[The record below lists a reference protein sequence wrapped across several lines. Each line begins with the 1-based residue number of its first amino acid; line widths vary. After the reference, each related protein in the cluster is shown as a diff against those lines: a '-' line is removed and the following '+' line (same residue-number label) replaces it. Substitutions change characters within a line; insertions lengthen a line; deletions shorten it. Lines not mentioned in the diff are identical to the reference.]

1 MLIQLKL
8 VFVFRLNG
16 VVHEIVDLSGIENC
30 AFATCARL
38 DRLSAFL
45 TNPQI
50 DGRVTPT
57 QGVSIDF
64 FAAVWTDNFFHIT
77 KMGTKM
83 RLVNLD
89 HCVKYEFLTL
99 QNLLNLAL
107 SW

>member
-1 MLIQLKL
+1 
-8 VFVFRLNG
+8 LNG
-16 VVHEIVDLSGIENC
+16 VIHEIVDLSRIENC
-30 AFATCARL
+30 AFATYARL

-77 KMGTKM
+77 KIGTKM

-89 HCVKYEFLTL
+89 LLEKNESLTI
-99 QNLLNLAL
+99 QD
-107 SW
+107 